1 MGQLKAIITELQ
13 EMTNEL
19 AAFNDKPMA
28 LDSFELS
35 NMAQQWIDE
44 GVADEWIDY
53 PSDIQ
58 PKPKYQWKFGEN
70 KTCGYCGSIKPNPW
84 ECNSC
89 RNMD

>member
-28 LDSFELS
+28 LDSFEL
-35 NMAQQWIDE
+35 D
-44 GVADEWIDY
+44 DY